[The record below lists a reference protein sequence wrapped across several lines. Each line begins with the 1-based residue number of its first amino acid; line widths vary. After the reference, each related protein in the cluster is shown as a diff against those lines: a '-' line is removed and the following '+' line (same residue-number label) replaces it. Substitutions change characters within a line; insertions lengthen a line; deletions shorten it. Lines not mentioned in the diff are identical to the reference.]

1 MESMGTGETRL
12 LQLANHV
19 IAVSKKC
26 VAENITASP
35 TLKKRSK
42 IRVHVARIALMTVT
56 SKLAPT
62 ATIRVDRVV
71 RTAFTVILSVSFVL
85 CCLDLIKHM
94 QVYEGGDNSAP
105 YELEIV
111 YHRFVWL
118 VLIFAAILLSA
129 FQKYPTI
136 LAILVTLLA
145 SEYVSLR
152 MYSRVIGHE
161 FHKVS
166 A

>member
-1 MESMGTGETRL
+1 
-12 LQLANHV
+12 
-19 IAVSKKC
+19 
-26 VAENITASP
+26 
-35 TLKKRSK
+35 
-42 IRVHVARIALMTVT
+42 MTVT